1 MAFIQFHFFSEALQ
15 MQTEAYIIMPQ
26 KQTRGQIGLQTKN
39 TNEKYK
45 CLYLLHGLS
54 DDHTAWMRHTA
65 IERYAEKYGICV
77 VMPCV
82 HRSFYL
88 DLPGTRNYYTFVSQ
102 ELPGVMREFFNV
114 SDKKEDN
121 FVAGLSMGGYGA
133 LKMAMREHGRFSA
146 AVALS
151 SATEMLTPER
161 LAFGKQLL
169 GTVETVSENDDLFC
183 LATELVKQND
193 KPRLFIAVG
202 KDDYMHPENIRLKE
216 HMNSLGLEFTF
227 IEDEGNHTWEFWDK
241 YIQIGLEW
249 MFGEK

>member
-15 MQTEAYIIMPQ
+15 MQTEAYVIMPQ
-26 KQTRGQIGLQTKN
+26 KQAHGQIGLGTKADG
-39 TNEKYK
+39 EKYK

-54 DDHTAWMRHTA
+54 DDHTAWMRYTA

-88 DLPGTRNYYTFVSQ
+88 DLPGGRNYYTFVSR
-102 ELPGVMREFFNV
+102 ELPRVMSEFFNI

-133 LKMAMREHGRFSA
+133 LKMAMRERGRFSA

-151 SATEMLTPER
+151 SAIEMFTPER
-161 LAFGKQLL
+161 VEFGKQLL
-169 GTVETVSENDDLFC
+169 GSLETVSEEDDLAC
-183 LATELVKQND
+183 LATELTESKD
-193 KPRLFIAVG
+193 KPKIFMAVG
-202 KDDYMHPENIRLKE
+202 KDDFLYPENIRFRDHL
-216 HMNSLGLEFTF
+216 NSLGFDLTF
-227 IEDEGNHTWEFWDK
+227 IEDEGDHTWEFWDK
-241 YIQIGLEW
+241 YIQIAFEW
-249 MFGEK
+249 LFGEK